1 MSLIG
6 ESEGSPRWLFFAVRE
21 SLVGP
26 PLHLPQRGNI
36 PAIEAIADTDH
47 PPGGVLAVRNRYR
60 LISMPRVAKVV
71 WLMALSTAE

>member
-1 MSLIG
+1 VFAALH
-6 ESEGSPRWLFFAVRE
+6 ESAG
-21 SLVGP
+21 GP

-47 PPGGVLAVRNRYR
+47 PPGGVLAVRNRYG